1 MTDKEFVD
9 LVRRMRAVQRV
20 YFQYHAPSDLNR
32 ARALERK
39 VDSELERRAAEEAPQ
54 QTTFF

>member
-39 VDSELERRAAEEAPQ
+39 VDRELEQRAAAEAPKQ
-54 QTTFF
+54 ATFF

>member
-20 YFQYHAPSDLNR
+20 YFQYRAPSDLNR

-39 VDSELERRAAEEAPQ
+39 LERRAAEEAPQ
-54 QTTFF
+54 QATFF

>member
-20 YFQYHAPSDLNR
+20 YFQYRAPSDLNR
-32 ARALERK
+32 ARALER
-39 VDSELERRAAEEAPQ
+39 RAAGEAPQ
-54 QTTFF
+54 QATFF